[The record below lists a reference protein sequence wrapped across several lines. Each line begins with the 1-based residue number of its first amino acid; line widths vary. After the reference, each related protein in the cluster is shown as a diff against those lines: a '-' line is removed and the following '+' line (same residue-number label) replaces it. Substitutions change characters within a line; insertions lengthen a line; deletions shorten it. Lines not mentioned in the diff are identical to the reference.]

1 MTFPFCGVS
10 TRARYDRHVEDQAPR
25 IAILAGGAVALA
37 GLAIAAVSDG
47 PYLAASG
54 VNVGMLLFGA
64 GLFAA
69 LFATPFALERRL
81 RPTVEDR
88 DARWERALI
97 GWTVVAGAVIAAGI
111 LLALAFGLHGGTLGG
126 SIAIVVLLD
135 GLLIAGTLV
144 AWMLSN

>member
-1 MTFPFCGVS
+1 
-10 TRARYDRHVEDQAPR
+10 VEDQAPR
-25 IAILAGGAVALA
+25 IAILAGAAVALA
-37 GLAIAAVSDG
+37 GLAIAASSDG
-47 PYLAASG
+47 PYLAAGG
-54 VNVGMLLFGA
+54 VNAGVLLFGA

-69 LFATPFALERRL
+69 LFAAPFALERRL

-88 DARWERALI
+88 DTRWERALI
-97 GWTVVAGAVIAAGI
+97 GWTVAAGGVIAAGI

-126 SIAIVVLLD
+126 SIAIVALLD